1 MEEKT
6 SELITQ
12 ETKPN
17 LSPSFSPFLGLPK
30 ISEKKLSALIEQ
42 LKTENVPD
50 PRNKDV
56 IRILRVSAGQ
66 ATLYLKAFREQRD
79 KK

>member
-1 MEEKT
+1 M
-6 SELITQ
+6 
-12 ETKPN
+12 ETKIN
-17 LSPSFSPFLGLPK
+17 PFLDLPK
-30 ISEKKLSALIEQ
+30 INKNKLDNLIEQ
-42 LKTENVPD
+42 LKKENIPD